1 MQKLIVVR
9 GLPGSGKTTL
19 AKEMCANSGRKLH
32 RVNRDDLRALHPNWV
47 RHKFNK
53 KVEKDVAEQR
63 DVLINNLLLCGFSV
77 ISDDTNLTDKHIN
90 HFKQL
95 AQEYRVEFEII
106 DLRDVPVETCIERDR
121 QRQWPVGKDVILKMY
136 YENIVKPTGDFPR
149 IARGNAIICDIDGT
163 LAHMQNRGAFD
174 EDKYSTDLVDF
185 PMLHILDALQDEY
198 FIYLVSGRQGTDV
211 GRSNTEKWL
220 RAYAVPYDALLMR
233 EAGDTRKDNIVKRE
247 IYERDIAPNHEV
259 EFVFDDR
266 PQVIRMYRE
275 LGLKVFDCG
284 MGYEF

>member
-19 AKEMCANSGRKLH
+19 AKEMCAESKGTLW
-32 RVNRDDLRALHPNWV
+32 RVNRDDLREIHPNWV

-53 KVEKDVAEQR
+53 KVEKDVAEHR
-63 DVLINNLLLCGFSV
+63 DEQIGSLLLNGFSA

-90 HFKQL
+90 HFKQM
-95 AQEYRVEFEII
+95 AQEFKVEFEII
-106 DLRDVPVETCIERDR
+106 DLRDVPIETCIERDK

-136 YENIVKPTGDFPR
+136 YENIVKSTAHFSS
-149 IARGNAIICDIDGT
+149 GNAIICDIDGT
-163 LAHMQNRGAFD
+163 LAHMQSRGAFD
-174 EDKYSTDLVDF
+174 EDKYATDLPDF
-185 PMLHILDALQDEY
+185 PMLHILDALQGEY

-220 RAYAVPYDALLMR
+220 RAYTVPHDALLMR

-266 PQVIRMYRE
+266 PQVIRMYRQ